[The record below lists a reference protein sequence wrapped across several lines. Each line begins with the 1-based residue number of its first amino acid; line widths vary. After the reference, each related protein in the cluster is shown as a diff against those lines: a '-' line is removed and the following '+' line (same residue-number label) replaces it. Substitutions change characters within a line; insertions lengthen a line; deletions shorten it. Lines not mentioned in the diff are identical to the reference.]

1 MKQKASLF
9 LLLTISGL
17 ANAEPLCGAVFA
29 KPTDNTQVTLTQQV
43 FDGGLQELAII
54 YQLANAKQKTT
65 RLSFA
70 GSKEA
75 GCHFPSFALL
85 KGGDWGWHVVWTSS
99 ANQGVFYARVDGE
112 AWVSSLPK
120 KLSQAVAE
128 QVTLKEMQGKLII
141 TAKYPANLNLP
152 DENFISDDEGRY
164 WDLAPIK

>member
-1 MKQKASLF
+1 MKRASSF
-9 LLLTISGL
+9 LLLISL
-17 ANAEPLCGAVFA
+17 SFWLIQSASACNE
-29 KPTDNTQVTLTQQV
+29 TQSDNGQVILRQHI

-54 YQLANAKQKTT
+54 HQEANAKQKTT

-70 GSKEA
+70 GGKEA

-85 KGGDWGWHVVWTSS
+85 KGGHWGWHVVWTSS
-99 ANQGVFYARVDGE
+99 ANRGVFYARVDGE

-120 KLSQAVAE
+120 KMSRAVAE
-128 QVTLKEMQGKLII
+128 QVTVKEMQGKLII

-152 DENFISDDEGRY
+152 DENFISDDEGRN

>member
-1 MKQKASLF
+1 MKQKVCLF

-17 ANAEPLCGAVFA
+17 ANAEPLCGPVFA
-29 KPTDNTQVTLTQQV
+29 KPTDNTEVTLRQQV

-54 YQLANAKQKTT
+54 YQLANAKQKIT

-75 GCHFPSFALL
+75 GCHFPSFNLI

-99 ANQGVFYARVDGE
+99 ANHGVFYARVDGE

-128 QVTLKEMQGKLII
+128 QVTVKEMQGKLII

-152 DENFISDDEGRY
+152 DGNFISDDEGRN

>member
-1 MKQKASLF
+1 MKQKVFLF
-9 LLLTISGL
+9 LLLSISGL

-54 YQLANAKQKTT
+54 YQLANAKQKIS

-75 GCHFPSFALL
+75 GCHFPSFNLI

-99 ANQGVFYARVDGE
+99 ANRGVFYARVDGE

-120 KLSQAVAE
+120 RLSPEVAE
-128 QVTLKEMQGKLII
+128 QVTIAEREGKLII
-141 TAKYPANLNLP
+141 TVSYAENLKAGMQVFFS
-152 DENFISDDEGRY
+152 EDEGRN
-164 WDLAPIK
+164 WDKALP